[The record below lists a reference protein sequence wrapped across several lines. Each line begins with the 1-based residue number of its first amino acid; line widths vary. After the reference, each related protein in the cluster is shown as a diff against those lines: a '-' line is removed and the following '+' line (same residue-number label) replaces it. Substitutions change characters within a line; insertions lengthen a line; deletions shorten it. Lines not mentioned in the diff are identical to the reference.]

1 MPISWF
7 LALRFFREGRLQS
20 VLIVVGVSVGVAV
33 MVFLSALID
42 GLQTSLVRQTL
53 GTQAHIVVRAPDEVA
68 RPMRAPDDDEAL
80 IAARVERTAQRVRSI
95 NGWQR
100 ALRTIA
106 AMPEV
111 TDASP
116 TVSGPAVA
124 LRGNA
129 SKAVVLYGVVPD
141 LFARIYPI
149 RERMILG
156 RFEPAGATCV
166 IGRELA
172 SDLGVTLGDKLR
184 LASVGGVS
192 DVYSIGGVFDL
203 GNREV
208 NRRWVLV
215 STRGAQTL
223 LDLAGGVSS
232 IDLRVRE
239 VFSAEEVAADVTA
252 RTGLVA
258 ESWMQ
263 TNAQLLVALRSQ
275 ASSSWMIQ
283 FFVILA
289 VSMGIASVLVVS
301 VVQKGKEIGILRAM
315 GVTRSSVLRVFLIQG
330 ALVGVLGSALGT
342 TLGAGLGLFF
352 GALVRNADGTPMF
365 PIAVGLSLVGRSAVI
380 ALVTGVCAAALP
392 ARSASRLDPAVAIRN
407 G

>member
-20 VLIVVGVSVGVAV
+20 LLIVTGVSVGVAV

-42 GLQTSLVRQTL
+42 GLQVSLVQQTL
-53 GTQAHIVVRAPDEVA
+53 GTQAHIVVRPPDEVA
-68 RPMRAPDDDEAL
+68 RPLHSPDAHEAV
-80 IAARVERTAQRVRSI
+80 AAHVERSAQRVRSI
-95 NGWQR
+95 DGWQQ
-100 ALRTIA
+100 AVTTLT

-111 TDASP
+111 TDVSP
-116 TVSGPAVA
+116 TVSGAAVA

-129 SKAVVLYGVVPD
+129 SKAVLLTGVDPD
-141 LFARIYPI
+141 RFARIYPI
-149 RERMILG
+149 RARMILG
-156 RFEPAGATCV
+156 VFAPSGTTCV

-172 SDLGVTLGDKLR
+172 NDLGVTLGDKVR
-184 LASVGGVS
+184 VASVGGVS
-192 DVYSIGGVFDL
+192 DVFSVGGVFDL
-203 GNREV
+203 GNRDV

-215 STRGAQTL
+215 SMRSAQTL
-223 LDLAGGVSS
+223 LDLVGGVSS
-232 IDLRVRE
+232 LDLRVRE
-239 VFSAEEVAADVTA
+239 VFSADAVARVAAA

-258 ESWMQ
+258 DSWMQ

-275 ASSSWMIQ
+275 QSSSWMIQ

-289 VSMGIASVLVVS
+289 VAMGIASVLVVS

-315 GVTRSSVLRVFLIQG
+315 GVTRASVLRVFLLQG
-330 ALVGVLGSALGT
+330 ALVGLLGSAVGT
-342 TLGAGLGLFF
+342 ALGAALGMFF
-352 GALVRNADGTPMF
+352 SSLVRNADGSPTF
-365 PIAVGLSLVGRSAVI
+365 PIVVGVALIARSALI
-380 ALVTGVCAAALP
+380 ALVTGVFSAALP

>member
-7 LALRFFREGRLQS
+7 LALKFFREGRMQS

-42 GLQTSLVRQTL
+42 GLQVSLVQQTL
-53 GTQAHIVVRAPDEVA
+53 GTQAHVVVRPPDDAA
-68 RPMRAPDDDEAL
+68 RPMRGPEGETV
-80 IAARVERTAQRVRSI
+80 IAARVEQTAQRARSI
-95 NGWQR
+95 LGWQH
-100 ALRTIA
+100 AVDTLR

-111 TDASP
+111 TEVSP

-129 SKAVVLYGVVPD
+129 SRAVVLYGIDPVH
-141 LFARIYPI
+141 FADIYPVAQ
-149 RERMILG
+149 RMVAG
-156 RFEPAGATCV
+156 RFAPTGTTCV

-172 SDLGVTLGDKLR
+172 TDLGVGVGDKVR

-192 DVYSIGGVFDL
+192 EVYTVGGVFDL

-208 NRRWVLV
+208 NRRWVV
-215 STRGAQTL
+215 IATRGAQTL
-223 LDLAGGVSS
+223 LDLVGGVSS
-232 IDLRVRE
+232 VEVRVRE
-239 VFSAEEVAADVTA
+239 IFAAREVAARIEA

-263 TNAQLLVALRSQ
+263 TNAQLLVALQSQ
-275 ASSSWMIQ
+275 SSSSQMIQ

-289 VSMGIASVLVVS
+289 VAMGIASVLVVS

-315 GVTRSSVLRVFLIQG
+315 GTSRRTVLWIFLIQG
-330 ALVGVLGSALGT
+330 GIVGLLGSVLGTA
-342 TLGAGLGLFF
+342 LGAGLGALF
-352 GALVRNADGTPMF
+352 ASMAKNADGSPTF
-365 PIAVGLSLVGRSAVI
+365 PITVGVALVARAAAI
-380 ALVTGVCAAALP
+380 ALGTGLLAAALP
-392 ARSASRLDPAVAIRN
+392 ARSAARLDPAVAIRN

>member
-42 GLQTSLVRQTL
+42 GLQTSLVAQTL
-53 GTQAHIVVRAPDEVA
+53 GTQAHVVVRPPDEVA
-68 RPMRAPDDDEAL
+68 RPMLASSDAVA
-80 IAARVERTAQRVRSI
+80 IAARVERTAQRARSI
-95 NGWQR
+95 VGWQQVVDG
-100 ALRTIA
+100 LA
-106 AMPEV
+106 AMPAV
-111 TDASP
+111 TAVSP

-129 SKAVVLYGVVPD
+129 NRAVVLYGVDPD
-141 LFARIYPI
+141 RFASIYPI
-149 RERMILG
+149 RQRMVAG
-156 RFEPAGATCV
+156 RFEPGGTSCV

-172 SDLGVTLGDKLR
+172 LDLGVVVGDRVR
-184 LASVGGVS
+184 LIGVGGVG
-192 DVYSIGGVFDL
+192 DVYLVAGVFDL

-208 NRRWVLV
+208 NRRWVVV

-223 LDLAGGVSS
+223 LDLVGGVSS
-232 IDLRVRE
+232 VDLRVRDI
-239 VFSAEEVAADVTA
+239 FTADAVAASITA

-258 ESWMQ
+258 DSWMK

-275 ASSSWMIQ
+275 SNSSQMIQ

-289 VSMGIASVLVVS
+289 VAMGIASVLVVS

-315 GVTRSSVLRVFLIQG
+315 GTSRRSVLWVFLIQG
-330 ALVGVLGSALGT
+330 AMVGLIGSVVGT
-342 TLGAGLGLFF
+342 AFGAGLGALFA
-352 GALVRNADGTPMF
+352 GMVRNADGTPTF
-365 PIAVGLSLVGRSAVI
+365 PVSVTLALVARSAAI
-380 ALVTGVCAAALP
+380 AFFTGIFAAALP
-392 ARSASRLDPAVAIRN
+392 ARSAARLDPAVAIRN

>member
-7 LALRFFREGRLQS
+7 LALRFFREGRMQS

-53 GTQAHIVVRAPDEVA
+53 GTQAHIVVRPPDEVA
-68 RPMRAPDDDEAL
+68 RPMLTPDDGSRVAVH
-80 IAARVERTAQRVRSI
+80 VERSAQRVRSI
-95 NGWQR
+95 DGWQR
-100 ALRTIA
+100 ALRTLA
-106 AMPEV
+106 TMPEI

-129 SKAVVLYGVVPD
+129 SKAVMLQGVEPD
-141 LFARIYPI
+141 RFARIYPI
-149 RERMILG
+149 RERMVQG
-156 RFEPAGATCV
+156 TFAPVGTTCV

-172 SDLGVTLGDKLR
+172 QDLGVSLGDKLR

-192 DVYSIGGVFDL
+192 DVYTIGGIFDL

-208 NRRWVLV
+208 NRRWVVV
-215 STRGAQTL
+215 STRSAQTL
-223 LDLAGGVSS
+223 LDLVGGVSS

-239 VFSAEEVAADVTA
+239 IFSAEATAAAVTA

-275 ASSSWMIQ
+275 ASSSGMIQ

-289 VSMGIASVLVVS
+289 VAMGIASVLVVS

-315 GVTRSSVLRVFLIQG
+315 GTSRRSVLAVFLIQG
-330 ALVGVLGSALGT
+330 AMVGLIGSVLGTAF
-342 TLGAGLGLFF
+342 GAGLGALFA
-352 GALVRNADGTPMF
+352 GLVRNADGTPTF
-365 PIAVGLSLVGRSAVI
+365 PIVVGLPLVARSAAI
-380 ALVTGVCAAALP
+380 ALGTGVLSAALP
-392 ARSASRLDPAVAIRN
+392 ARAASKLDPAVAIRN